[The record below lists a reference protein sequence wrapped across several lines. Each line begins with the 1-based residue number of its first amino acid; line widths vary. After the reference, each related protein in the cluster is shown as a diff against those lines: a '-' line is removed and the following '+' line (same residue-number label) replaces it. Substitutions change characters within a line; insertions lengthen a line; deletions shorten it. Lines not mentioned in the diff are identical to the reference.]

1 MSQTLLEALT
11 LTCIPHFQA
20 PFMSPSTITTKPVPS
35 YYGKQG
41 SSTLLEHPNA
51 FCLTFMHIH
60 PERIGEQSGL
70 QCLAQKVL
78 GLQIGAAR
86 EQTTN
91 FQLVDDLLHHLGY
104 SQVLSAL

>member
-1 MSQTLLEALT
+1 
-11 LTCIPHFQA
+11 
-20 PFMSPSTITTKPVPS
+20 
-35 YYGKQG
+35 
-41 SSTLLEHPNA
+41 
-51 FCLTFMHIH
+51 MHIH